1 MDIDKKT
8 FDVIIV
14 GGGVMGCATAYYLL
28 KMNDG
33 LQVAIIEKDPTYRY
47 ASTILSDG
55 NVRVQFNLKENI
67 QISQYGNEV
76 LATFAEDM
84 AVGDKI
90 PHVDARYQ
98 GNLFLVDENGRVEA
112 EQGLKLQHSLG
123 CPVEWLTAAEIEAA
137 YPIYKTM
144 GCIGGTL
151 GREDGSVDPN
161 AVLMGYK
168 DKAVALGAHFI
179 QGKVVELLTDQQQMR
194 GVRLASGEELVGKTV
209 VNCAGAW
216 ARDLALTAGVDLPV
230 LPIMRQVYIAETHF
244 EPDGFLPS
252 LFLPTGLY
260 VIHENAGHFLIGKS
274 LPDDPVSFDFNV
286 NQQRFVDLLWPEL
299 VDYLPAF
306 ERLKVTGGWAG
317 LYAVNTLD
325 GNAILGEWPEL
336 RGLYLANGFSGH
348 GFQQCHA
355 VGRYLAELILGAEPA
370 LDLSV
375 FTPQRILEN
384 KPIFESA
391 HRLI

>member
-1 MDIDKKT
+1 MKNK
-8 FDVIIV
+8 FDVVIV

-55 NVRVQFNLKENI
+55 NVREQFNLKENI
-67 QISQYGNEV
+67 QISQYGNVV

-98 GNLFLVDENGRVEA
+98 GNLFLADENGRAEA
-112 EQGLKLQHSLG
+112 EHGLKLQQSLG
-123 CPVEWLTAAEIEAA
+123 CDVEWLSASAIEAA

-144 GCIGGTL
+144 GCVGGTL
-151 GREDGSVDPN
+151 GHKDGSVDPN

-168 DKAVALGAHFI
+168 DKAIALGAHFI
-179 QGKVVELLTDQQQMR
+179 QGEVTELLAEQKRMR
-194 GVRLASGEELVGKTV
+194 GVRLASDADLIGETV
-209 VNCAGAW
+209 VNAAGAW
-216 ARDLALTAGVDLPV
+216 ARGLALTVGVELPV
-230 LPIMRQVYIAETHF
+230 LPIMRQVYITQTHF
-244 EPDGFLPS
+244 EPNGFLPS
-252 LFLPTGLY
+252 IFLPTGLY
-260 VIHENAGHFLIGKS
+260 VIHENGGQFLIGKS
-274 LPDDPVSFDFNV
+274 LPDDPESFDFSV
-286 NQQRFVDLLWPEL
+286 NQQRFVDFLWPEL

-336 RGLYLANGFSGH
+336 HGLYLANGFSGH

-355 VGRYLAELILGAEPA
+355 VGRYLAELILDTKSA
-370 LDLSV
+370 LDLGI
-375 FTPQRILEN
+375 FTPKRILEN
-384 KPIFESA
+384 APIFESA

>member
-1 MDIDKKT
+1 MKNK

-33 LQVAIIEKDPTYRY
+33 LQIAIVEKDPTYRY
-47 ASTILSDG
+47 SSTILSDG
-55 NVRVQFNLKENI
+55 NVREQFNLKENI
-67 QISQYGNEV
+67 QISQYANEV

-84 AVGDKI
+84 AVGDKV
-90 PHVDARYQ
+90 PNADARHQ
-98 GNLFLVDENGRVEA
+98 GNLFMVDEDGRAEA
-112 EQGLKLQHSLG
+112 EHGLKLQQSLG
-123 CPVEWLTAAEIEAA
+123 CDVEWLSASEIEAA

-144 GCIGGTL
+144 GCVGGTL
-151 GREDGSVDPN
+151 GHKDGSVDPN

-168 DKAVALGAHFI
+168 DKAIALGARFI
-179 QGKVVELLTDQQQMR
+179 QGEVTELLVAQKRMR
-194 GVRLASGEELVGKTV
+194 GVRLVSGAKWISETV

-216 ARDLALTAGVDLPV
+216 AGGLALTVGVELPV
-230 LPIMRQVYIAETHF
+230 LPIMRQVYIAKTHF
-244 EPDGFLPS
+244 EPSGYLPS
-252 LFLPTGLY
+252 IFLPTGLY
-260 VIHENAGHFLIGKS
+260 VIHENGGQFLIGKS
-274 LPDDPVSFDFNV
+274 LPNDPESFDFCV
-286 NQQRFVDLLWPEL
+286 NQQRFIDFLWPEL

-355 VGRYLAELILGAEPA
+355 VGRYLAELILDTKPA
-370 LDLSV
+370 LDLAI
-375 FTPQRILEN
+375 FAPQRILEN
-384 KPIFESA
+384 APIFESA

>member
-1 MDIDKKT
+1 MVKNS
-8 FDVIIV
+8 FDVIIA

-28 KMNDG
+28 KMNAE
-33 LQVAIIEKDPTYRY
+33 LQVAIIEKDPTYSK

-84 AVGDKI
+84 AVGEKV
-90 PHVDARYQ
+90 PHPNVRGQ
-98 GNLFLVDENGRVEA
+98 GNLFMVDENGRADA
-112 EQGLKLQHSLG
+112 ELGMKLQQSLG
-123 CPVEWLTAAEIEAA
+123 CQIEWLTAAEIATA
-137 YPIYKTM
+137 YPTYQIN
-144 GCIGGTL
+144 GCVGGTL
-151 GREDGSVDPN
+151 GREDGSVDPS

-168 DKAVALGAHFI
+168 DKAIDLGTHYI
-179 QGKVVELLTDQQQMR
+179 QAEVVELLTDVKQIS
-194 GVRLASGEELVGKTV
+194 GVRLASGEILYSSTV
-209 VNCAGAW
+209 LNAAGAW
-216 ARDLALTAGVDLPV
+216 ASGLALTAGVKLPV
-230 LPIMRQVYIAETHF
+230 LPIMRQVYVVETPF
-244 EPDGFLPS
+244 NPDGFLPS

-260 VIHENAGHFLIGKS
+260 LIHENGGHFLIGKS
-274 LPDDPVSFDFNV
+274 LPDDPIGFDFSV
-286 NQQRFVDLLWPEL
+286 DQQRFVDLIWPEL

-306 ERLKVTGGWAG
+306 ERLKVNSGWAG

-336 RGLYLANGFSGH
+336 GGLYLANGFSGH

-355 VGRYLAELILGAEPA
+355 VGRYLAELILSEDPA

-375 FTPQRILEN
+375 FSPERILEN
-384 KPIFESA
+384 KPIFESSA
-391 HRLI
+391 RLI

>member
-1 MDIDKKT
+1 MNNQFDI
-8 FDVIIV
+8 IIV
-14 GGGVMGCATAYYLL
+14 GSGVMGCATAAYLL
-28 KMNDG
+28 RMDNR
-33 LQVAIIEKDPTYRY
+33 LRVAIIEKDPTYRR

-76 LATFAEDM
+76 LKTFAQDM

-90 PHVDARYQ
+90 PYVDARYQ
-98 GNLFLVDENGRVEA
+98 GNLFMVDENGRAEA
-112 EQGLKLQHSLG
+112 EQGLQLQQSLG
-123 CPVEWLTAAEIEAA
+123 CNVEWLSASEIEAA
-137 YPIYKTM
+137 YPFYKTM

-151 GREDGSVDPN
+151 GHEDGSVDPN

-168 DKAVALGAHFI
+168 DKAIASGAQFI
-179 QGKVVELLTDQQQMR
+179 QGEVTNLLADGRQMR
-194 GVRLASGEELVGKTV
+194 GVQLASGDKVMSETV
-209 VNCAGAW
+209 LNAAGAW
-216 ARDLALTAGVDLPV
+216 ARDLALTVGVDLPV

-252 LFLPTGLY
+252 IFLPTGLY
-260 VIHENAGHFLIGKS
+260 AIHENGGHFLIGKS
-274 LPDDPVSFDFNV
+274 LPDDPVGFDFSV

-306 ERLKVTGGWAG
+306 ERLKITGGWAG

-355 VGRYLAELILGAEPA
+355 VGRYLAELILDKDPA

-375 FTPQRILEN
+375 FTPQRILDN
-384 KPIFESA
+384 KPIFENV

>member
-1 MDIDKKT
+1 MDKT
-8 FDVIIV
+8 SFDVVIA

-28 KMNDG
+28 KMNPG
-33 LQVAIIEKDPTYRY
+33 LQVAIVEKDPTYRY

-55 NVRVQFNLKENI
+55 NVRIQFNLRENI

-76 LATFAEDM
+76 LKTFAQDM
-84 AVGDKI
+84 AVGDKV
-90 PHVDARYQ
+90 PHPDVRGQ
-98 GNLFLVDENGRVEA
+98 GNLFMVDENGRAEA
-112 EQGLKLQHSLG
+112 EAGLKLQQSLG
-123 CPVEWLTAAEIEAA
+123 CTVEWLTTDEVRAA
-137 YPIYKTM
+137 YPAYQIE
-144 GCIGGTL
+144 GCVGGTL

-168 DKAVALGAHFI
+168 DKAIDLGAHYI
-179 QGKVVELLTDQQQMR
+179 EAEVAELLTDVKQVS
-194 GVRLASGEELVGKTV
+194 GVRLASGDILYSSTV
-209 VNCAGAW
+209 LNAAGAW
-216 ARDLALTAGVDLPV
+216 ARGLALTAGVDLPV
-230 LPIMRQVYIAETHF
+230 QPVMRQVYLVDTPF
-244 EPDGFLPS
+244 NPDGYLPS

-260 VIHENAGHFLIGKS
+260 IIHENGGHFMIGKS
-274 LPDDPVSFDFNV
+274 LPDDPIGFDFSM

-299 VDYLPAF
+299 VEYLPAF

-336 RGLYLANGFSGH
+336 GGLYLANGFSGH

-355 VGRYLAELILGAEPA
+355 VGRYLAELILGVESV

-375 FTPQRILEN
+375 FTPQRILDN

-391 HRLI
+391 QRLI